1 MKKLELKDG
10 YYCDKNN
17 NKWSELLETLE
28 SAIKKSESL
37 SGCSGCS
44 GCSYCRDC
52 SDCRGCSDCI
62 GCRGCRDCRD
72 CRYCSGCRDCSDCR
86 DCRDCSGYNTNPQ
99 RFVTKKIGS
108 RNDNTSFYWTNN
120 TDLHVVCGCFRG
132 DLEEFELKVKK
143 VHANTIHLNSYLK
156 EIEKVKFLLSFN
168 E

>member
-10 YYCDKNN
+10 YYCDENN
-17 NKWSELLETLE
+17 NKWSESLETLE
-28 SAIKKSESL
+28 NAIKKSESL
-37 SGCSGCS
+37 SDCRYCID
-44 GCSYCRDC
+44 CSYCSDC
-52 SDCRGCSDCI
+52 SDCSD
-62 GCRGCRDCRD
+62 
-72 CRYCSGCRDCSDCR
+72 YK
-86 DCRDCSGYNTNPQ
+86 TNPQ

-132 DLEEFELKVKK
+132 DLEEFELKVKE
-143 VHANTIHLNSYLK
+143 VHSNTIHLNSYLK